1 MRQNQKNETYLE
13 DTLEFISHK
22 GYVSDENEFFESMAK
37 FLAKLFNVDYVLI
50 VKYSVITPEIAETVK
65 VYNRDRFLPNIF
77 YELLGTPSEDV
88 IDNDICIYPKNLQT
102 LFPKDKLLLQMNVDS
117 YMGAPLWSSA
127 RQPIGSV
134 VLLDS
139 KPLKSLKSIK
149 SILQIVSLKVEKILE
164 KSNFEN
170 LLEVQNQSLSSSK
183 ERIPANEKKFRQ
195 LYRKSADAIFILKN
209 GRIID
214 CSKGALKMF
223 NFKNKK
229 NIIKLYL
236 ADISP
241 KFQPDGMSS
250 FEKYKETAKIV
261 FKKGTHRFEWTYT
274 KSNGEDFPTEILLTA
289 IVSEPKNLVIHSV
302 VRDITE
308 RKRNEQEIVEAKKR
322 AQESEKYLNSII
334 NNIGDPV
341 FVKDDQIRLLLV
353 NNAFCEL
360 FKLSKEDIIGKTFLE
375 DVTLEEQESF
385 IKVDK
390 QVLLNGKENITEE
403 LLTIRE
409 NDTLTVS
416 TRKTRFI
423 DANGKKYL
431 IGVSRDI
438 SERKLGENELKLAKE
453 KAEESDR
460 LKTEFLH
467 NMSHEIR
474 TPMNGIL
481 GFSNFLGDANL
492 SNEKRNSYVKII
504 QNSGRQLLGIIDD
517 ILEIST
523 LETKQVVVKEEK
535 TGLNDLLFELFSI
548 FDLKAKNAQIS
559 LYLEKGLSDEQS
571 IVLTDRVKLHKV
583 LSNLL
588 ENAIKFTS
596 IGQINFGYEL
606 KDTKLEF
613 FVRDTGIGIPENKV
627 KIIFERFSQA
637 DKELSKNVGGLGLGL
652 SIAKENVI
660 LLGGDLS
667 VTSKVLEGSTFTF
680 DIPYSPFDLGIETP
694 EKGANGETENKLTFL
709 IAEDEEVNFMFV
721 EILLLEQLKLDC
733 DIIRAINGK
742 EAVEIC
748 KTNESIDLVLMDLKM
763 PIMSG
768 FKAIKIIKE
777 LRPDLPIIA
786 QSAYTTTED
795 RKRAEDA
802 GCIKFISKPISKE
815 ALKDS
820 IHDFIKR

>member
-1 MRQNQKNETYLE
+1 
-13 DTLEFISHK
+13 
-22 GYVSDENEFFESMAK
+22 
-37 FLAKLFNVDYVLI
+37 
-50 VKYSVITPEIAETVK
+50 
-65 VYNRDRFLPNIF
+65 
-77 YELLGTPSEDV
+77 
-88 IDNDICIYPKNLQT
+88 
-102 LFPKDKLLLQMNVDS
+102 
-117 YMGAPLWSSA
+117 
-127 RQPIGSV
+127 
-134 VLLDS
+134 
-139 KPLKSLKSIK
+139 
-149 SILQIVSLKVEKILE
+149 
-164 KSNFEN
+164 
-170 LLEVQNQSLSSSK
+170 
-183 ERIPANEKKFRQ
+183 
-195 LYRKSADAIFILKN
+195 
-209 GRIID
+209 
-214 CSKGALKMF
+214 
-223 NFKNKK
+223 
-229 NIIKLYL
+229 
-236 ADISP
+236 
-241 KFQPDGMSS
+241 
-250 FEKYKETAKIV
+250 
-261 FKKGTHRFEWTYT
+261 
-274 KSNGEDFPTEILLTA
+274 LLTA

-504 QNSGRQLLGIIDD
+504 QNSGRQLLVIIDD